1 MIPRTSRTGT
11 LRAVS
16 AACAAAPSLLCL
28 PLLIGAFL
36 TVLWL
41 LCSAAPA
48 QADTSPAHPDAPA
61 AENTPAP
68 RGALPAEALTSGRSL
83 GLGEEKSL
91 EQVVPERVAV
101 PVNTT
106 LGTVHESLGK
116 HTADTAAAAASLPE
130 PAVTEVRSEVR
141 EVVTEIGRTGETAV
155 ERGPTHTLPATEA
168 RAARSTPAEPA
179 GDGAEP
185 RADEEADRPEA
196 ETDRNP
202 AVLDSAAAPHHIP
215 APVGD
220 PAGAAGTAEPDHGAA
235 DRAPDHQR
243 VQQTTGSPAPTANG
257 PAGAPSVAGYLTS
270 APLPAPAADTMRLA
284 AHRLHAVPVDPAD
297 DPTVSPD

>member
-48 QADTSPAHPDAPA
+48 QADTSPAHPDA
-61 AENTPAP
+61 ENTSAT

-83 GLGEEKSL
+83 GLDEEKSL
-91 EQVVPERVAV
+91 EQVVPERVAA

-106 LGTVHESLGK
+106 LGTVHENLGK

-141 EVVTEIGRTGETAV
+141 EVVTEIGRTSDTAV
-155 ERGPTHTLPATEA
+155 EQGLTHTLPATEA
-168 RAARSTPAEPA
+168 RASRSAPAEPA
-179 GDGAEP
+179 EDGAEP
-185 RADEEADRPEA
+185 RPRGDEEADRPEA
-196 ETDRNP
+196 ETGRNP

-215 APVGD
+215 APAGD
-220 PAGAAGTAEPDHGAA
+220 PAEAAGTAEPDHGAA
-235 DRAPDHQR
+235 DRAPEHQR

-257 PAGAPSVAGYLTS
+257 PASAPSVAGYLTS